1 MRIGILT
8 GGGDAPG
15 LNGVVEATTRVLLQ
29 NGIEVVGIRDGFE
42 GIFDSKVVLL
52 RPENVQGSHALAGSL
67 LGASNKSRIKGREKE
82 FLQKYKALRLDG
94 LIALGGDGTFAAL
107 SNVYDEESN
116 SSIKLIGVPKTIDND
131 LAGTEF
137 TFGYDTACGVVAEA
151 VESLR
156 ATAETHSRI
165 FVVETMGRTSGWIAL
180 GGGLAAYA
188 DAILLPEFPFD
199 RDGLVEFLKA
209 KKANGQRGLVIVVA
223 EGSYAKGDSPSVHFQ
238 VKGSPQPERYGGFSF
253 ELSRFLEERTQ
264 WESRNL
270 VLGHLQRSRFPTT
283 TDRFLTLSMGVRAA
297 HMALSGQWGQAVV
310 YRQGQVIQAPLKD
323 LMQPARLIQ
332 PDHHWLTLAQSL
344 DIWPFGHRRL

>member
-1 MRIGILT
+1 ML
-8 GGGDAPG
+8 
-15 LNGVVEATTRVLLQ
+15 
-29 NGIEVVGIRDGFE
+29 
-42 GIFDSKVVLL
+42 K
-52 RPENVQGSHALAGSL
+52 PENVLGSHSLAGSL
-67 LGASNKSRIKGREKE
+67 LGASNKSRIRGREQE
-82 FLQKYKALRLDG
+82 FLEKYRALRLGG

-107 SNVYDEESN
+107 SNVYDVK
-116 SSIKLIGVPKTIDND
+116 SSSAIKLIGVPKTIDND

-165 FVVETMGRTSGWIAL
+165 FIVETMGRTSGWIAL

-199 RDGLVEFLKA
+199 RDALVEHLKRKKA
-209 KKANGQRGLVIVVA
+209 KGQRGLLIVAA
-223 EGSYAKGDSPSVHFQ
+223 EGAFAQGDSPSVHFQ
-238 VKGSPQPERYGGFSF
+238 VKGSPQSERYGGFSF
-253 ELSRFLEERTQ
+253 ELSRYLEEKTQ

-297 HMALSGQWGQAVV
+297 QMALNGQWGQAVV
-310 YRQGQVIQAPLKD
+310 YRQGQVVQAPLKD
-323 LMQPARLIQ
+323 LMQPARLVQ
-332 PDHHWLTLAQSL
+332 AGHHWLSLAQSL
-344 DIWPFGHRRL
+344 DIWPFGHRTL